1 VKVLQLFN
9 NWKWTGPAEYACN
22 LASALIDRGVE
33 TTLAC
38 GSPPK
43 GAKDSFFTMAKE
55 RGLSPCVDFTLNK
68 HFRLRENI
76 ADYRKL
82 RAFIDEER
90 FSIIH
95 THLTNGHLLGS
106 LAAKRTSPQSVVIRT
121 CYESDGGGIRDH
133 FLYKQLTDGIIAV
146 ADSTRLAIVD
156 KHRIPEEKVKLIP
169 AAIDTDRFD
178 PRKGLM
184 NNRSH
189 WAIDADAPVVG
200 IVARVQRHK
209 RFHVFLEGIAKA
221 VQEIPLLKVMVI
233 GRGTH
238 IKSLAIDP
246 VKEMGIEKHFIFTG
260 YRKDDY
266 VETLNCMDA
275 KVFLVPGSDQ
285 SCRAVREA
293 MALGKPV
300 IVARRGMLPEI
311 IDHGVNGLVIEDN
324 PRDLAQAIVKLAK
337 DRKLRRQLGNNA
349 CEKAHTQYSL
359 KKQVKSTVE
368 FYQKCIRE
376 KQE

>member
-1 VKVLQLFN
+1 LRVLQLFN

-22 LASALIDRGVE
+22 LASALGDRGIE

-38 GSPPK
+38 GAPPK
-43 GAKDSFFTMAKE
+43 EAKESFFTMAKK
-55 RGLSPCVDFTLNK
+55 RGLSPCADFALNK

-82 RAFIDEER
+82 RAFIDENR
-90 FSIIH
+90 FNIIH

-106 LAAKRTSPQSVVIRT
+106 LAAKSGSPSSAVIRT
-121 CYESDGGGIRDH
+121 CYESDGGGKRDR
-133 FLYKQLTDGIIAV
+133 FLYKRFTDGIIAV
-146 ADSTRLAIVD
+146 AHATRRAILE
-156 KHRIPEEKVKLIP
+156 KHGIPEEKVKCIP

-178 PRKGLM
+178 PRQGLV
-184 NNRSH
+184 NNRSL
-189 WAIDADAPVVG
+189 WGIDADAPVVG
-200 IVARVQRHK
+200 IVARVQQHR
-209 RFHVFLEGIAKA
+209 RFDVFLEGVARA
-221 VQEIPLLKVMVI
+221 VQEVPLLKVMVI

-246 VKEMGIEKHFIFTG
+246 AREMGLEKHFVFTG

-266 VETLNCMDA
+266 VETLNCMDV
-275 KVFLVPGSDQ
+275 KIFLVPGSDQ

-300 IVARRGMLPEI
+300 IAARRGMLPEMV
-311 IDHGVNGLVIEDN
+311 DHGVNGLVIEDT
-324 PRDLAQAIVKLAK
+324 PRDLAQAIIKLAK
-337 DRKLRRQLGNNA
+337 DKELRQQLGNNA
-349 CEKAHTQYSL
+349 FEKAHTQYSL
-359 KKQVKSTVE
+359 KEQVKSITE
-368 FYQKCIRE
+368 FYQECIRE